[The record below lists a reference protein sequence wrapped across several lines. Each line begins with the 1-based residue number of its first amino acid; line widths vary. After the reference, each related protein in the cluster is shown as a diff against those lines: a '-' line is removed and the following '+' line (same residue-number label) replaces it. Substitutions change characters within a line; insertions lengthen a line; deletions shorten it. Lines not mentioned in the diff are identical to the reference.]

1 METRKSVED
10 LKDLESYEKKVL
22 QEVEKQKREEA
33 KNYLRLL
40 IKGAESIWSWWH
52 PSCLLTR
59 TFISVGLKVSPNG
72 GTMFPFGIVWPSA
85 TGIDAVKLSQFIS
98 YCKKS
103 FGEDAMISNGFIT
116 SEHDRLCYVWY
127 LNASML
133 NGLSEL
139 IKEEAKIYSLST
151 TKESNQQHGHTK
163 KPTRCKI
170 VDLDKVV

>member
-1 METRKSVED
+1 
-10 LKDLESYEKKVL
+10 
-22 QEVEKQKREEA
+22 
-33 KNYLRLL
+33 
-40 IKGAESIWSWWH
+40 
-52 PSCLLTR
+52 
-59 TFISVGLKVSPNG
+59 
-72 GTMFPFGIVWPSA
+72 MFPFGIVWPSA

>member
-1 METRKSVED
+1 METVKNVRDLEAYEKRV
-10 LKDLESYEKKVL
+10 LKDY
-22 QEVEKQKREEA
+22 QKQKREEA

-52 PSCLLTR
+52 PSCLAR
-59 TFISVGLKVSPNG
+59 TFISASIKASPNG
-72 GTMFPFGIVWPSA
+72 GSMFPFGIVWPSA

-98 YCKKS
+98 YCQKS
-103 FGEDAMISNGFIT
+103 FGKDATISNGFIT
-116 SEHDRLCYVWY
+116 SEHGRLCYVWY

>member
-1 METRKSVED
+1 METVKNVRDLEAYEKRV
-10 LKDLESYEKKVL
+10 LKDY
-22 QEVEKQKREEA
+22 QKQKIVEA
-33 KNYLRLL
+33 KNYLKLL
-40 IKGAESIWSWWH
+40 TKGVESIWLWWH
-52 PSCLLTR
+52 PSCLTR

-103 FGEDAMISNGFIT
+103 FGEDATISNGFIT
-116 SEHDRLCYVWY
+116 SENDRLCYVWY

-139 IKEEAKIYSLST
+139 IKEEAKIYSLPT
-151 TKESNQQHGHTK
+151 PKESNQQHGHKK

>member
-1 METRKSVED
+1 METVKNVRDLEAFEKRV
-10 LKDLESYEKKVL
+10 LKDY
-22 QEVEKQKREEA
+22 QKQKIVEA

-52 PSCLLTR
+52 PSCLAR
-59 TFISVGLKVSPNG
+59 TFISVAIKASPNG
-72 GTMFPFGIVWPSA
+72 GSMFPFGIVWPSA

-103 FGEDAMISNGFIT
+103 FGEDATISNGFIT
-116 SEHDRLCYVWY
+116 SEHDRLCYVWF

-133 NGLSEL
+133 NGLYDL
-139 IKEEAKIYSLST
+139 IKEEAKIYSLPT
-151 TKESNQQHGHTK
+151 AKESNQQHGHTK

>member
-1 METRKSVED
+1 MSLKDVED
-10 LKDLESYEKKVL
+10 LKDLESFEKKVL

-40 IKGAESIWSWWH
+40 TIGAESIWSWWH
-52 PSCLLTR
+52 PSCLTR
-59 TFISVGLKVSPNG
+59 TFISVAIKASPNG
-72 GTMFPFGIVWPSA
+72 GSMFPFGIVWPSA
-85 TGIDAVKLSQFIS
+85 TGINAVKLSQFIS

-103 FGEDAMISNGFIT
+103 FGEDATISNGFIT
-116 SEHDRLCYVWY
+116 SEHGRLCYVWY

-151 TKESNQQHGHTK
+151 TQESNLQYGHTK
-163 KPTRCKI
+163 KSKRCKFVEI
-170 VDLDKVV
+170 GKLI

>member
-1 METRKSVED
+1 METVKNVRDLEAYEKRV
-10 LKDLESYEKKVL
+10 LKDY
-22 QEVEKQKREEA
+22 QKQKREEA

-52 PSCLLTR
+52 PSCLAR
-59 TFISVGLKVSPNG
+59 TFISVAIKASPNG
-72 GTMFPFGIVWPSA
+72 GSMFPFGIMWPSA
-85 TGIDAVKLSQFIS
+85 AAAIDAVKLSQFIS

-103 FGEDAMISNGFIT
+103 FGEDATISNGFIT
-116 SEHDRLCYVWY
+116 SENDRLCYVWY

-151 TKESNQQHGHTK
+151 TKESNLQHGSTK
-163 KPTRCKI
+163 QSKRCKFMEI
-170 VDLDKVV
+170 GKLI

>member
-1 METRKSVED
+1 
-10 LKDLESYEKKVL
+10 
-22 QEVEKQKREEA
+22 
-33 KNYLRLL
+33 
-40 IKGAESIWSWWH
+40 
-52 PSCLLTR
+52 
-59 TFISVGLKVSPNG
+59 
-72 GTMFPFGIVWPSA
+72 MFPFGIVWPSA

-139 IKEEAKIYSLST
+139 IKEEAKIYSLPT
-151 TKESNQQHGHTK
+151 PKESNQQHGHKK

>member
-1 METRKSVED
+1 METVKNVRDLEAFEKRV
-10 LKDLESYEKKVL
+10 LKDY
-22 QEVEKQKREEA
+22 QKQKIVEA
-33 KNYLRLL
+33 KNYLKLL
-40 IKGAESIWSWWH
+40 TKGVESIWLWWH
-52 PSCLLTR
+52 PSCLTR

-103 FGEDAMISNGFIT
+103 FGEDATISNGFIT

-139 IKEEAKIYSLST
+139 IKEEAKIYSLPT
-151 TKESNQQHGHTK
+151 AKESNQQHGHKK

>member
-1 METRKSVED
+1 MQTVKNVRDLEAYEKRV
-10 LKDLESYEKKVL
+10 LKDY
-22 QEVEKQKREEA
+22 QKQKREEA

-52 PSCLLTR
+52 PSCLAR
-59 TFISVGLKVSPNG
+59 TFISASIKASPNG
-72 GTMFPFGIVWPSA
+72 GSMFPFGIVWPSA

-103 FGEDAMISNGFIT
+103 FGEDATISNGFIT

>member
-1 METRKSVED
+1 METVKNVRDLEAFEKRV
-10 LKDLESYEKKVL
+10 LKDY
-22 QEVEKQKREEA
+22 QKQKIVEA
-33 KNYLRLL
+33 KNYLKLL
-40 IKGAESIWSWWH
+40 TKGVESIWLWWH
-52 PSCLLTR
+52 PSCLTR

-103 FGEDAMISNGFIT
+103 FGEDATISNGFIT

-139 IKEEAKIYSLST
+139 IKEEAKIYSLPT
-151 TKESNQQHGHTK
+151 PKESNQQHGHKK

>member
-1 METRKSVED
+1 METVKNVRDLEAYEKRV
-10 LKDLESYEKKVL
+10 LKDY
-22 QEVEKQKREEA
+22 QKQKIVEA

-52 PSCLLTR
+52 PSCLAR
-59 TFISVGLKVSPNG
+59 RFISVAIKASPNG
-72 GTMFPFGIVWPSA
+72 GSMFPFGIVWPSA

-103 FGEDAMISNGFIT
+103 FGEDATISNGFIT
-116 SEHDRLCYVWY
+116 SEHDRLCYVWF
-127 LNASML
+127 LKASML
-133 NGLSEL
+133 NGLYEL
-139 IKEEAKIYSLST
+139 IKEEAKIYSLPT
-151 TKESNQQHGHTK
+151 AKESNQQHGHTK

>member
-1 METRKSVED
+1 
-10 LKDLESYEKKVL
+10 
-22 QEVEKQKREEA
+22 
-33 KNYLRLL
+33 
-40 IKGAESIWSWWH
+40 
-52 PSCLLTR
+52 
-59 TFISVGLKVSPNG
+59 
-72 GTMFPFGIVWPSA
+72 MFPFGIVWPSA

-103 FGEDAMISNGFIT
+103 FGEDATISNGFIT
-116 SEHDRLCYVWY
+116 SENDRLCYVWY

-139 IKEEAKIYSLST
+139 IKEEAKIYSLPT
-151 TKESNQQHGHTK
+151 AKESNQQHGHTE

>member
-1 METRKSVED
+1 METVKNVRDLEAYEKRV
-10 LKDLESYEKKVL
+10 LKDY
-22 QEVEKQKREEA
+22 QKQKREEA

-52 PSCLLTR
+52 PSCLTR

-103 FGEDAMISNGFIT
+103 FGEDATISNGFIT

-139 IKEEAKIYSLST
+139 IKEEAKIYSLPT
-151 TKESNQQHGHTK
+151 PKESNQQHGHKK